1 MPDASLPRLL
11 IRGTAL
17 ESNVNEMQR
26 WVDSVGAVLAPH
38 AKTTLSPALV
48 RRQMAAGAWGATA
61 ASVRQARGLVALG
74 VSRVIVANEVVDPP
88 DIAWMGSLLT
98 NPGGPELFC
107 FVDSSVGL
115 ERICRVLE
123 QLTIVRPLG
132 VLIEH
137 GYTGGRAGTRSVE
150 AAIELARK
158 VTARR
163 EVYLAGVS
171 GYEGQLQ
178 MEGHPEPP
186 GIRSYLREIR
196 NIAETLGRLGILGAG
211 AIVSAGGSSYYD
223 IVVEELAP
231 SNVAFDVVTVLRSG
245 CYITHD
251 HGLYARSGPQGAGR
265 PAGSELPRLRP
276 ALELRA
282 SILSTPEP
290 GLAIAGFG
298 RRHVPIDDQLPLVLS
313 LRDEVLPE
321 LDTLRVRKLN
331 DQHAY
336 LDVPP
341 WLEVSVGDVLTFGI
355 SHPCGAFDRWR
366 SIDVIDDHGA
376 VTEAIQT
383 DLEDLA

>member
-1 MPDASLPRLL
+1 
-11 IRGTAL
+11 
-17 ESNVNEMQR
+17 
-26 WVDSVGAVLAPH
+26 
-38 AKTTLSPALV
+38 
-48 RRQMAAGAWGATA
+48 
-61 ASVRQARGLVALG
+61 
-74 VSRVIVANEVVDPP
+74 
-88 DIAWMGSLLT
+88 
-98 NPGGPELFC
+98 
-107 FVDSSVGL
+107 
-115 ERICRVLE
+115 
-123 QLTIVRPLG
+123 
-132 VLIEH
+132 
-137 GYTGGRAGTRSVE
+137 
-150 AAIELARK
+150 
-158 VTARR
+158 
-163 EVYLAGVS
+163 
-171 GYEGQLQ
+171 

-196 NIAETLGRLGILGAG
+196 NIAETLGKLGILGAG